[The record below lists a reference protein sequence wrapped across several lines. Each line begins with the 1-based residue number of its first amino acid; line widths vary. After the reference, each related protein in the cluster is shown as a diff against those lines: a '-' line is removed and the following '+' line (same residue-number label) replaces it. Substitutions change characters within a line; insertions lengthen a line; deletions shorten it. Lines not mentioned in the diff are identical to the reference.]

1 MPKKE
6 RKTAQPKKTKDGKN
20 AQAYDHKEEKLLL
33 RPDVGLQP
41 QFKQKKL
48 PKTYRYDPSLDPALS
63 WDINADRERAE
74 ALIAKIE
81 KAKDI
86 AEAKLGFAIP
96 YSHNCEAKEYIP
108 DFLIRLQ
115 MDGRELGTLILETK
129 GYDPMASAKEAGAHR
144 WVAAVNADCSHGRG
158 AYRLIKSPTDTPE
171 AVRSAANELART

>member
-1 MPKKE
+1 MA
-6 RKTAQPKKTKDGKN
+6 RKIQKAGKARKVKDGKS
-20 AQAYDHKEEKLLL
+20 AQAYDHKKEKLLL

-41 QFKQKKL
+41 QFKQKKA
-48 PKTYRYDPSLDPALS
+48 PKTYRYDASLDPALS

-108 DFLIRLQ
+108 VFLIRLQ

-129 GYDPMASAKEAGAHR
+129 GYDPLADAKVAGAHR
-144 WVAAVNADCSHGRG
+144 WVAAVNADGSRGRW

-171 AVRSAANELART
+171 AIRSAGEELAST

>member
-6 RKTAQPKKTKDGKN
+6 RKTAQPKKAKDGKS

-41 QFKQKKL
+41 QFKQKKP

-86 AEAKLGFAIP
+86 AEARLGFAIP
-96 YSHNCEAKEYIP
+96 YGHNGEAKEYIP
-108 DFLIRLQ
+108 DFLARLQ

-129 GYDPMASAKEAGAHR
+129 GYDPLASAKEAGARR
-144 WVAAVNADCSHGRG
+144 WVAAVNADCSHGR
-158 AYRLIKSPTDTPE
+158 
-171 AVRSAANELART
+171 

>member
-1 MPKKE
+1 MASRE
-6 RKTAQPKKTKDGKN
+6 RKAIKPKKTRDPKS

-41 QFKQKKL
+41 QFKQKKP

-108 DFLIRLQ
+108 DFLVRLKR
-115 MDGRELGTLILETK
+115 GGKEVGTLILETK
-129 GYDPMASAKEAGAHR
+129 GYDPMADAKEAGARR
-144 WVAAVNADCSHGRG
+144 WVAAVNADGSHGRW

-171 AVRSAANELART
+171 AIRSAAEELAA